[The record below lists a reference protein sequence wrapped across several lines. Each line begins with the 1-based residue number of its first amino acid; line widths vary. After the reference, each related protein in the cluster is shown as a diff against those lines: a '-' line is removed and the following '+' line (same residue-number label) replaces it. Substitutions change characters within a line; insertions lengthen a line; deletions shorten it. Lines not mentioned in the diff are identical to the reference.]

1 MLLLYRHREAQRNP
15 QRRVKNMNAFN
26 IYEGAIQNAEQ
37 NDLAVDAEYIKDY
50 ASGALDVEITTEVA
64 KKIVSCFVAYEAV
77 RGNGNGVDY
86 DYLVKFELQDI
97 EIV

>member
-1 MLLLYRHREAQRNP
+1 MLLLCRHREAQRSP

-64 KKIVSCFVAYEAV
+64 EKIVSCFVAYEAV

>member
-1 MLLLYRHREAQRNP
+1 
-15 QRRVKNMNAFN
+15 MNAFN

-37 NDLAVDAEYIKDY
+37 NDLAVDVEYIKDY

-64 KKIVSCFVAYEAV
+64 EKIVSCFVDYEAV
-77 RGNGNGVDY
+77 RENGNGVDY

>member
-1 MLLLYRHREAQRNP
+1 MLHLFTDH
-15 QRRVKNMNAFN
+15 VKGVLNQ
-26 IYEGAIQNAEQ
+26 AI
-37 NDLAVDAEYIKDY
+37 DLAYTRNETEVTPIVILAAITMEKGSL
-50 ASGALDVEITTEVA
+50 AQELLGQFEITTEVA
-64 KKIVSCFVAYEAV
+64 EKIVSCFVAYEAV